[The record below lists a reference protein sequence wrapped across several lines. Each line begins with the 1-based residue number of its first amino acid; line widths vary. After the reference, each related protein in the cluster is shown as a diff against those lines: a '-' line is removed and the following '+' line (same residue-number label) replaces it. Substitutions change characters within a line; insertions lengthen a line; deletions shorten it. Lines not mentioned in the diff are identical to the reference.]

1 MHMLTHIPLYS
12 LALVVV
18 LASSAGS
25 RGAEVT
31 PQQLL
36 AAGQLEVEAGM
47 TTGGALV
54 PGRKLTLG
62 ITLATDRWFS
72 GGTRI
77 SLPEVPGL
85 VIVQSEQFAANASER
100 RGDQDWVLQRW
111 ALDVYPQR
119 EGEFTIPP
127 LALRVKVNAGDA
139 GDVEGALSS
148 PPVSFTVT
156 LPAALAAVTQWV
168 AAPEFSVSQRFDRSL
183 EGLQVG
189 DAFEREIVF
198 EASDVLAMMLPTYT
212 AQGLPGLAA
221 YPAPPVLDQSS
232 NRGLSRA
239 SRTERISYVVQA
251 QGQYQLPAAD
261 FFWWDT
267 SRDELQVLSLP
278 ATTISV
284 GSGAATVVGTAH
296 GNAAP
301 VAAGGGDSRPAGGA
315 VLAGPAL
322 SAGVAA
328 GAAGS
333 CARNTLA
340 ANPAS
345 CANRRCRSDS
355 TPVVALGNKRH
366 PRHRHR
372 HHGAAHVD
380 TQGGTRFSQRSL
392 DISHGDGPAH
402 AGAEAGR
409 ADGTDP
415 SPLLVQHRLAL
426 PHRSLTLHCQAHP
439 AQRRPRGHALENHL
453 RPGKASRA
461 LTVGPPRPGD
471 RPGEAGLHRVDVRRQ
486 LVAVQA

>member
-1 MHMLTHIPLYS
+1 MTLPGGRAVLRSALHSLLLSPMHMLLHAPMYS

-36 AAGQLEVEAGM
+36 AAGQLEVDAGLA
-47 TTGGALV
+47 TGGTLV
-54 PGRKLTLG
+54 PGRKLTLA

-119 EGEFTIPP
+119 AGEFTIPP

-139 GDVEGALSS
+139 GDIEGALSS

-251 QGQYQLPAAD
+251 RGQYQLPAAD

-284 GSGAATVVGTAH
+284 GSGTAT
-296 GNAAP
+296 
-301 VAAGGGDSRPAGGA
+301 
-315 VLAGPAL
+315 
-322 SAGVAA
+322 AA
-328 GAAGS
+328 GAAG
-333 CARNTLA
+333 AAAVTPRRLLLAAGTLA
-340 ANPAS
+340 LLAVLFWLA
-345 CANRRCRSDS
+345 RRYLPLAR
-355 TPVVALGNKRH
+355 LGAVLAIPWRQIRQLRK
-366 PRHRHR
+366 P
-372 HHGAAHVD
+372 
-380 TQGGTRFSQRSL
+380 
-392 DISHGDGPAH
+392 
-402 AGAEAGR
+402 
-409 ADGTDP
+409 
-415 SPLLVQHRLAL
+415 AL
-426 PHRSLTLHCQAHP
+426 PERL
-439 AQRRPRGHALENHL
+439 N
-453 RPGKASRA
+453 PGGSA
-461 LTVGPPRPGD
+461 
-471 RPGEAGLHRVDVRRQ
+471 GE
-486 LVAVQA
+486 

>member
-1 MHMLTHIPLYS
+1 MTLPGGRAVLRSGLCSGLRSLLLSPMHMLMHIPLYS

-100 RGDQDWVLQRW
+100 RGDQEWVLQRW

-139 GDVEGALSS
+139 GDVEGALNS

-168 AAPEFSVSQRFDRSL
+168 AAPAFSVSQRFDRPL

-284 GSGAATVVGTAH
+284 GSGAATVVG
-296 GNAAP
+296 
-301 VAAGGGDSRPAGGA
+301 AAGAAAVTPRRLLLAAGTVALLAVLFWLAQRYLPGLPLARLGA
-315 VLAGPAL
+315 VLAIPWRQLRQLRKPAL
-322 SAGVAA
+322 PERLNPGGSAG
-328 GAAGS
+328 
-333 CARNTLA
+333 
-340 ANPAS
+340 
-345 CANRRCRSDS
+345 
-355 TPVVALGNKRH
+355 
-366 PRHRHR
+366 
-372 HHGAAHVD
+372 
-380 TQGGTRFSQRSL
+380 
-392 DISHGDGPAH
+392 
-402 AGAEAGR
+402 E
-409 ADGTDP
+409 
-415 SPLLVQHRLAL
+415 
-426 PHRSLTLHCQAHP
+426 
-439 AQRRPRGHALENHL
+439 
-453 RPGKASRA
+453 
-461 LTVGPPRPGD
+461 
-471 RPGEAGLHRVDVRRQ
+471 
-486 LVAVQA
+486 